1 MFDFKHAPHPHSA
14 LSGVPLSVSDGDVTP
29 PSRVP
34 TPLRSTP
41 KSLRPYV
48 WALMAFKH
56 GRHFQTKPSK
66 LRVRRASILAEKE
79 GSFAPSLMVS
89 TYPSIKL
96 LECSQLTW

>member
-14 LSGVPLSVSDGDVTP
+14 LSGVPLSVSGDVTP

-34 TPLRSTP
+34 TPLRTTP

-66 LRVRRASILAEKE
+66 LRLRRASILAEEE
-79 GSFAPSLMVS
+79 GPFAPALMVN
-89 TYPSIKL
+89 TCPSIEL
-96 LECSQLTW
+96 LQWSQLT

>member
-1 MFDFKHAPHPHSA
+1 MFDFKHAPHPPSA
-14 LSGVPLSVSDGDVTP
+14 LSGVPLSVSDGDITP

-34 TPLRSTP
+34 TPLRTTP

-66 LRVRRASILAEKE
+66 LRTRRASILAEKE
-79 GSFAPSLMVS
+79 GLFAPSLMVS
-89 TYPSIKL
+89 TCPLLNFLNVPS
-96 LECSQLTW
+96 